1 MALQPNNKN
10 FATTRWSMVAC
21 AGQNSSPDSQRALAD
36 LCEAYWVPL
45 YGYIKRRVNNDA
57 EARDMTQAFFTEL
70 LEKKLIGDAD
80 PSRGKFRSYLL
91 GSLKHFLSHQWEK
104 ANALKRG
111 GGKAPISLNFA
122 SVDSSI
128 KIEPVDGLTP
138 EQIFDRDWA
147 MTLLSQIM
155 ERLKSEY
162 VDSGKA
168 ELFAHLKPL
177 LIGSPSGK
185 TWGQVAER
193 LQMTEAAAKMAGSR
207 MRKRY
212 REILRQEIADTVSRP
227 EDVDDEIRNLF
238 RTLQG

>member
-122 SVDSSI
+122 SADSSI

-177 LIGSPSGK
+177 LIGSPSGN
-185 TWGQVAER
+185 TWGHVAER
-193 LQMTEAAAKMAGSR
+193 LQMTEAAAKMVRSR

-212 REILRQEIADTVSRP
+212 REILRQEIADTVSKP

>member
-1 MALQPNNKN
+1 MASPSNNRN
-10 FATTRWSMVAC
+10 FATTRWSIVAC
-21 AGQNSSPDSQRALAD
+21 AGQDSSPESSRALAD

-45 YGYIKRRVNNDA
+45 YGYVKRRVNNDA
-57 EARDMTQAFFTEL
+57 EARDLTQAFFTEL

-80 PSRGKFRSYLL
+80 PSRGKFRAYLL

-104 ANALKRG
+104 ANAQKRG
-111 GGKAPISLNFA
+111 GGRAPISLDFA

-128 KIEPVDGLTP
+128 RIEAVDGLTP

-162 VDSGKA
+162 VSSDKA
-168 ELFAHLKPL
+168 ELFEQLKPF
-177 LIGSPSGK
+177 LIGRPSGN
-185 TWGQVAER
+185 TWRQVAER
-193 LQMTEAAAKMAGSR
+193 LQMTEAAAKMTGAR

-212 REILRQEIADTVSRP
+212 REILRQEIADTVSEP

-238 RTLQG
+238 STLRG